1 MQNINI
7 VLINDGMPQGE
18 RFLKLNQIV
27 IHLMQELKEKN
38 RRNLLKLKFMI
49 IENNELRPSQ
59 AVNKVYLKQ
68 SVKENDIVRFKK
80 AMQRMLKNVNV
91 DESEEH
97 NKNLVMEFLSNAF
110 YKNIN
115 AINTKGKTD
124 AAIYA
129 SADSI
134 KSPVLVLIE
143 AKGPRRPDMAK
154 RTELNC
160 KALHELILYYIREE
174 ENNHNTKIKHLII
187 TNCFEWFVFDKTYFY
202 RLFLANKKFTKEVI
216 DADREN
222 TTDYVYEKVI
232 RRKVEEVKHKLKYTY
247 FDLSDF
253 KGKLDDDAILSSRKF
268 ISIYKLLSPTH
279 LLKLPFQNDHNV
291 LNRGF
296 YNELL
301 YIMGVEE
308 VTDDKVKKIKRLKTK
323 RQTYSLVEQVI
334 SHLEGYGLYEEQKL
348 FDTALGLV
356 LIWINRLLFL
366 KLLES
371 QLLAFN
377 KGETS
382 KFLIISRIPDYDVL
396 NDLFMKVL
404 AVPAEKREKELQDTF
419 SDVPY
424 LNSSL
429 FEMSDIER
437 KYFLVSGIR
446 LGKMEVMTQTAIK
459 DGNGKRVKGSLPTLD
474 YLFRFLD
481 AFDFGIEKQDTDGP
495 LRQES
500 KTIINA
506 SVLGKIF
513 EKINGYKDGS
523 FFTPGYIT
531 EYICHKTLRRAIVN
545 RFNEV
550 KGWRC
555 TDFFDLCDQ
564 LGTDRESRIEAN
576 QIINSLKI
584 CDPAVGSGHFLVSAL
599 NEMIAIKREIGVLQ
613 DHREKPKPIG
623 EYITIEN
630 DELIVTNE
638 DGDIFV
644 YDPKDPLSQ
653 RVQETLFEEK
663 RTIIENCLFGVDLN
677 PKSVEICQLRLWIEL
692 LKNAYYYQDKL
703 SGKRVLQTL
712 PNIDINIKCG
722 NSLLNQYSLDTDIR
736 QVLASTNLTITK
748 YKQDVT
754 NYKRTANKET
764 KAQLKNDIEII
775 KSHLKDG
782 LNKNTPTYKNWLSVA
797 KELNDLQQK
806 SSLFGDAKNK
816 RGQYA
821 KKLAKLEKDEAKL
834 RSLVNGMRDNK
845 TFANAFEWRCEIPE
859 VLDDKG
865 TFIGFDVIIGNP
877 PYISL
882 EKLSEDV
889 KTYAKMHRMEE
900 EQKKVPIYSTL
911 ESRGDI
917 YSLFVER
924 GLHLLKKDGQ
934 LSYILPN
941 KWMKVGYGKPL
952 RQLFLEKNL
961 TQVIDFGDN
970 QIFADATT
978 YTCIIRMTKA
988 KSNGQ
993 ILSTYIHKVNPK
1005 TLAEDIEE
1013 RKEVFQTKELTNGI
1027 WIISS
1032 RYDFEESEAF
1042 KENMG
1047 TLEDLVGKE
1056 SYRGLLTGLS
1066 KAFNI
1071 SQEIAQKLI
1080 AEDASASEILRPFMQ
1095 GRGMVPFGKP
1105 DTASY
1110 LLFIP
1115 KGFTMRAFGLNPE
1128 EKEDRKKMPNEQ
1140 EAWEW
1145 FERTYP
1151 SVARWLLQFKN
1162 DASKRTDKGD
1172 YWWELRACAY
1182 YDEFSMPKLFY
1193 QKFQVRP
1200 CFIYSDQSVFCN
1212 DSMWFLSIKD
1222 KALLALLCSNM
1233 GWWLISKYCPRIQ
1246 NGYQLIWDNFKQ
1258 ISIPSKLPPRLGEL
1272 ADLLMQDVELGKKE
1286 DYTIHINE
1294 VNEEV
1299 RKLYYEAIKGMVI
1312 NGVVV

>member
-1 MQNINI
+1 MQ
-7 VLINDGMPQGE
+7 
-18 RFLKLNQIV
+18 K
-27 IHLMQELKEKN
+27 
-38 RRNLLKLKFMI
+38 
-49 IENNELRPSQ
+49 
-59 AVNKVYLKQ
+59 
-68 SVKENDIVRFKK
+68 
-80 AMQRMLKNVNV
+80 MLKNVNAN
-91 DESEEH
+91 ESEEH
-97 NKNLVMEFLSNAF
+97 NKNLVVEFLLNAF
-110 YKNIN
+110 YKNTN

-124 AAIYA
+124 AAIYD
-129 SADSI
+129 SPDSI
-134 KSPVLVLIE
+134 NGDILVLIE
-143 AKGPRRPDMAK
+143 AKGPGRPDMAK
-154 RTELNC
+154 RTDLNC
-160 KALHELILYYIREE
+160 KALHELILYYIRAEE
-174 ENNHNTKIKHLII
+174 YSHNTRIKHLII
-187 TNCFEWFVFDKTYFY
+187 TNCFEWFVFDKTSFY

-216 DADREN
+216 DADHEN
-222 TTDYVYEKVI
+222 TTDYVYEQVI
-232 RRKVEEVKHKLKYTY
+232 RKRVEEVKHRLKYTY
-247 FDLSDF
+247 FNLSAY
-253 KGKLDDDAILSSRKF
+253 KGKLDDDAILTSRKF

-279 LLKLPFQNDHNV
+279 LLKLPFQNDHNA
-291 LNRGF
+291 LHRGF

-308 VTDDKVKKIKRLKTK
+308 ITDDKVKKIKRLKTK
-323 RQTYSLVEQVI
+323 RQTYSLVEQAI
-334 SHLEGYGLYEEQKL
+334 SHLDGYDLYEEQAL
-348 FDTALGLV
+348 FDAALGLV
-356 LIWINRLLFL
+356 LIWVNRLLFL

-371 QLLAFN
+371 QLIAFN
-377 KGETS
+377 KGTASKLLTS
-382 KFLIISRIPDYDVL
+382 SRIPDYDVL

-404 AVPAEKREKELQDTF
+404 AVPADKREKELQEKF
-419 SDVPY
+419 ADVPY

-437 KYFLVSGIR
+437 EYFLVSGIR
-446 LGKMEVMTQTAIK
+446 LGKIEVMAQTAVK
-459 DGNGKRVKGSLPTLD
+459 DGNGKRIKGSLPTLD

-481 AFDFGIEKQDTDGP
+481 AFDFGIEKQDVDGP

-531 EYICHKTLRRAIVN
+531 EYICHKTLRRAVVN

-550 KGWRC
+550 KGWKC
-555 TDFFDLCDQ
+555 DDFLDLCDQ
-564 LGTDRESRIEAN
+564 VGTDRESRIEAN
-576 QIINSLKI
+576 QIVNSLKI

-599 NEMIAIKREIGVLQ
+599 NELIAIKSEMGILQ
-613 DHREKPKPIG
+613 DHREKPKRIT
-623 EYITIEN
+623 EYITVEN
-630 DELIVTNE
+630 DELIITNE
-638 DGDIFV
+638 DGDTFA
-644 YDPKDPLSQ
+644 YDPKDPFCQ

-692 LKNAYYYQDKL
+692 LKNAYYYQNEL

-722 NSLLNQYSLDTDIR
+722 NSILSLNTLDSDIR
-736 QVLASTNLTITK
+736 KVLAPTKLTITK

-754 NYKRTANKET
+754 NYKHTANKEA
-764 KAQLKNDIEII
+764 KAQLKKDIGII
-775 KSHLKDG
+775 KAYLEIGLKKD
-782 LNKNTPTYKNWLSVA
+782 TPIYKNWLSVA
-797 KELNDLQQK
+797 KELSDLRLN
-806 SSLFGDAKNK
+806 SSLFGEAKNK
-816 RGQYA
+816 KGKYA
-821 KKLAKLEKDEAKL
+821 QEIAKLEKTEAKL
-834 RSLVNGMRDNK
+834 KRLVDEIRDNK
-845 TFANAFEWRCEIPE
+845 IYANAFEWRYEIPD

-865 TFIGFDVIIGNP
+865 VFQGFDVIIGNP

-882 EKLSEDV
+882 EKLSQDV
-889 KTYAKMHRMEE
+889 KAYKKMYQTDEE
-900 EQKKVPIYSTL
+900 EHKEVPTYNTL

-924 GLHLLKKDGQ
+924 GLQLLKKNGL

-952 RQLFLEKNL
+952 RKLFLEKNL

-988 KSNGQ
+988 KSNGR
-993 ILSTYIHKVNPK
+993 ILSTSIYKVNPE
-1005 TLAEDIEE
+1005 TLAEDVEE
-1013 RKEVFQTKELTNGI
+1013 KKEVFQTKELTDGI

-1032 RYDFEESEAF
+1032 REDFERSEAY
-1042 KENMG
+1042 KKNMG
-1047 TLEDLVGKE
+1047 TLQDLVGKE
-1056 SYRGLLTGLS
+1056 SFRGLLTGLS
-1066 KAFNI
+1066 KAFNVSI
-1071 SQEIAQKLI
+1071 DTADRLI
-1080 AEDASASEILRPFMQ
+1080 EEHASAVAILRPFMQ

-1115 KGFTMRAFGLNPE
+1115 KGFTMKAFGLNPE
-1128 EKEDRKKMPNEQ
+1128 EKEDRKKMPKEQ

-1145 FERTYP
+1145 FESTYP
-1151 SVARWLLQFKN
+1151 SIARWLLQFK
-1162 DASKRTDKGD
+1162 DEASKRSDKGD
-1172 YWWELRACAY
+1172 YWWELRACTY

-1193 QKFQVRP
+1193 QTFQVRP
-1200 CFIYSDQSVFCN
+1200 CFIYSGQSVFCN
-1212 DSMWFLSIKD
+1212 NSMWFLSIKD

-1272 ADLLMQDVELGKKE
+1272 ADLLMQDVELGKRE
-1286 DYTIHINE
+1286 EYDVHLRE

-1299 RKLYYEAIKGMVI
+1299 DSLYLEVIKGMVI
-1312 NGVVV
+1312 DSHVLV

>member
-1 MQNINI
+1 M
-7 VLINDGMPQGE
+7 M
-18 RFLKLNQIV
+18 
-27 IHLMQELKEKN
+27 
-38 RRNLLKLKFMI
+38 
-49 IENNELRPSQ
+49 ENNELRPSQ
-59 AVNKVYLKQ
+59 AVNKAYLKQ
-68 SVKENDIVRFKK
+68 SIGEAEIKRFKE
-80 AMQRMLKNVNV
+80 AMRKMLKNVNAN
-91 DESEEH
+91 ESEEH
-97 NKNLVMEFLSNAF
+97 NKNLVIEFLSTAF
-110 YKNIN
+110 YKNTN
-115 AINTKGKTD
+115 AINTNGKTD
-124 AAIYA
+124 AAIYE
-129 SADSI
+129 SPDSI
-134 KSPVLVLIE
+134 HSDSLVLIE
-143 AKGPRRPDMAK
+143 AKGPGRPDMAK
-154 RTELNC
+154 RAELNC
-160 KALHELILYYIREE
+160 KALHELILYYIRQE
-174 ENNHNTKIKHLII
+174 ENKNNTKIKHLII
-187 TNCFEWFVFDKTYFY
+187 TNCYEWFVFDKLVFY
-202 RLFLANKKFTKEVI
+202 RLFLANKKFVKEVI

-222 TTDYVYEKVI
+222 TTDYVYGQVI
-232 RRKVEEVKHKLKYTY
+232 RKRVEEVKHKLKYTY
-247 FDLSDF
+247 FDLSEYKD
-253 KGKLDDDAILSSRKF
+253 KLNDDTVITSRKF

-291 LNRGF
+291 LNRAF

-308 VTDDKVKKIKRLKTK
+308 VTDDKVKKIKRLKSK
-323 RQTYSLVEQVI
+323 RQSYSLVEQAI
-334 SHLEGYGLYEEQKL
+334 SHLDGYNFNDEQKL
-348 FDTALGLV
+348 FEVALGLV
-356 LIWINRLLFL
+356 LIWMNRLLFL

-377 KGETS
+377 KGTIS
-382 KFLIISRIPDYDVL
+382 KFLTSALIPDYDVL

-404 AVPAEKREKELQDTF
+404 AVPVERRNEELQDTF
-419 SDVPY
+419 KDVPY

-429 FEMSDIER
+429 FEMSKIER
-437 KYFLVSGIR
+437 DYFAISGIR
-446 LGKMEVMTQTAIK
+446 LGEMEVMTQTAVK
-459 DGNGKRVKGSLPTLD
+459 DGNGKRIKGSLPTLD

-481 AFDFGIEKQDTDGP
+481 AFDFGIEKQSDDGL
-495 LRQES
+495 LRQAS

-531 EYICHKTLRRAIVN
+531 EYICRKTLRRAVVN

-550 KGWRC
+550 KGWGC
-555 TDFFDLCDQ
+555 ADFLDLCDKVE
-564 LGTDRESRIEAN
+564 TDRKSRIEAN
-576 QIINSLKI
+576 QIVNSLKI

-599 NEMIAIKREIGVLQ
+599 NELIVIKREMGILQ
-613 DHREKPKPIG
+613 DHGVNPTRIG
-623 EYITIEN
+623 EYITVEN
-630 DELIVTNE
+630 DELVITNE
-638 DGDIFV
+638 DGDIFT
-644 YDPKDPLSQ
+644 YNPNDPLSQ

-692 LKNAYYYQDKL
+692 LKNAYYMDKQG
-703 SGKRVLQTL
+703 GKRVLQTL

-722 NSLLNQYSLDTDIR
+722 NSLLNQYPFDADIR

-754 NYKRTANKET
+754 NYKRTSNKET
-764 KAQLKNDIEII
+764 KAKLKSDIEII
-775 KSHLKDG
+775 KAHLKDK
-782 LNKNTPTYKNWLSVA
+782 LRENTPTYKNWLSVA
-797 KELNDLQQK
+797 KELNDLRLN

-834 RSLVNGMRDNK
+834 RCRVDDMRDNK

-865 TFIGFDVIIGNP
+865 VFQGFDVIIGNP

-882 EKLSEDV
+882 EKLFEDV
-889 KTYAKMHRMEE
+889 KAYAKMHRMDEE
-900 EQKKVPIYSTL
+900 EQKEIPIYSTL
-911 ESRGDI
+911 EPRGDI

-924 GLHLLKKDGQ
+924 GLQILKDGG
-934 LSYILPN
+934 LLAYILPN

-952 RQLFLEKNL
+952 RKLFLESNL
-961 TQVIDFGDN
+961 TEVIDFGDN

-988 KSNGQ
+988 KSEGQ
-993 ILSTYIHKVNPK
+993 ILSSSFYSVNPK
-1005 TLAEDIEE
+1005 TLAEDVEE
-1013 RKEVFQTKELTNGI
+1013 RKEVFYTYELTDGI

-1032 RYDFEESEAF
+1032 REDFEKAKVFRE
-1042 KENMG
+1042 KMG

-1066 KAFNI
+1066 KAFNV
-1071 SQEIAQKLI
+1071 SVDTADRLI
-1080 AEDASASEILRPFMQ
+1080 EEHVSAARILRPFMQ

-1115 KGFTMRAFGLNPE
+1115 KGFTMKAFGLNPE
-1128 EKEDRKKMPNEQ
+1128 DKEDRKKMPKEQ

-1151 SVARWLLQFKN
+1151 SVARWLLQFK
-1162 DASKRTDKGD
+1162 DEASKRSDKGD

-1182 YDEFSMPKLFY
+1182 YNEFSMPKLFY
-1193 QKFQVRP
+1193 QTFQVRP

-1212 DSMWFLSIKD
+1212 NSMWFLSIKD
-1222 KALLALLCSNM
+1222 KALLSLLCSNM

-1258 ISIPSKLPPRLGEL
+1258 ISIPSELPPRLGEL
-1272 ADLLMQDVELGKKE
+1272 ADLLMQDVELGNDD
-1286 DYTIHINE
+1286 DYKFHLKE
-1294 VNEEV
+1294 VNQEV
-1299 RKLYYEAIKGMVI
+1299 DNLYSEAIKGTVFS
-1312 NGVVV
+1312 NGEVV

>member
-1 MQNINI
+1 M
-7 VLINDGMPQGE
+7 
-18 RFLKLNQIV
+18 
-27 IHLMQELKEKN
+27 
-38 RRNLLKLKFMI
+38 
-49 IENNELRPSQ
+49 ENNELRPSQ
-59 AVNKVYLKQ
+59 AVNKAYLKQ
-68 SVKENDIVRFKK
+68 SIGETEIIRFKE
-80 AMQRMLKNVNV
+80 AMRKMLKNVNAN
-91 DESEEH
+91 ESEEH
-97 NKNLVMEFLSNAF
+97 NKNIVMEFLLDAF
-110 YKNIN
+110 YKNTN

-129 SADSI
+129 SPDSI
-134 KSPVLVLIE
+134 NSNILVLIE
-143 AKGPRRPDMAK
+143 AKGPGRPDMAK

-174 ENNHNTKIKHLII
+174 EYHHNTEIKHLII
-187 TNCFEWFVFDKTYFY
+187 TNCYEWFVFDKTCFY

-216 DADREN
+216 GADREN
-222 TTDYVYEKVI
+222 TTDYVYEQVI
-232 RRKVEEVKHKLKYTY
+232 RKKVEEVKHKLKYTY
-247 FDLSDF
+247 FDLSDY
-253 KGKLDDDAILSSRKF
+253 KDKLNDDTVIISRKF
-268 ISIYKLLSPTH
+268 ASIYKLLSPTH
-279 LLKLPFQNDHNV
+279 LLKLPFQNDHNA
-291 LNRGF
+291 LNRAF

-308 VTDDKVKKIKRLKTK
+308 VTDDKVKKIKRLKYK
-323 RQTYSLVEQVI
+323 RQSYSLVEQAI
-334 SHLEGYGLYEEQKL
+334 SHLDGYDLNDEQKL
-348 FDTALGLV
+348 FEVALGLV
-356 LIWINRLLFL
+356 LIWMNRLLFL

-377 KGETS
+377 KDTMS
-382 KFLIISRIPDYDVL
+382 KFLTSSLIPDYDVL
-396 NDLFMKVL
+396 NDLFLKVL
-404 AVPAEKREKELQDTF
+404 AVPVERRSEELQDTF
-419 SDVPY
+419 KDVPY

-429 FEMSDIER
+429 FEMSKIER
-437 KYFLVSGIR
+437 DYFSISGIR
-446 LGKMEVMTQTAIK
+446 QGEMKVMTQTAIK
-459 DGNGKRVKGSLPTLD
+459 DGNGKRIKGSLPTLD
-474 YLFRFLD
+474 YLFRFLN
-481 AFDFGIEKQDTDGP
+481 AFDFGIEKQGDDSP
-495 LRQES
+495 LRQKS

-531 EYICHKTLRRAIVN
+531 EYICRKTLRRAVVN

-550 KGWRC
+550 KGWAC
-555 TDFFDLCDQ
+555 ADFLDLCDKVEK
-564 LGTDRESRIEAN
+564 DRKSRIEAN

-599 NEMIAIKREIGVLQ
+599 NELIAIKREMGILQ
-613 DHREKPKPIG
+613 DHRENPTQIG
-623 EYITIEN
+623 EYITVEN
-630 DELIVTNE
+630 DELVITNE
-638 DGDIFV
+638 DGDIFT
-644 YDPKDPLSQ
+644 YDPNDPLSQ

-692 LKNAYYYQDKL
+692 LKNAYYYMDKQA
-703 SGKRVLQTL
+703 GKRVLQTL

-722 NSLLNQYSLDTDIR
+722 NSLLNRYPLNTDIR
-736 QVLASTNLTITK
+736 QVLASTKLTITK
-748 YKQDVT
+748 YKQDVI

-764 KAQLKNDIEII
+764 KARLKSDIDII
-775 KSHLKDG
+775 KSHLRSG
-782 LNKNTPTYKNWLSVA
+782 LNENTPTYKNWLTVA
-797 KELNDLQQK
+797 KELNDLRQK

-816 RGQYA
+816 RGKYA
-821 KKLAKLEKDEAKL
+821 QELAKLEKKEAKL
-834 RSLVNGMRDNK
+834 RCLVDGMRDNT
-845 TFANAFEWRCEIPE
+845 TFANAFEWRFEIPE
-859 VLDDKG
+859 VLDEKG
-865 TFIGFDVIIGNP
+865 AFQGFDVLIGNP

-889 KTYAKMHRMEE
+889 KAYAKMHRMDEK
-900 EQKKVPIYSTL
+900 EQKEVPIYSTL

-924 GLHLLKKDGQ
+924 GLHLLKEGGL

-952 RQLFLEKNL
+952 RQLFLESNL
-961 TQVIDFGDN
+961 TEVIDFGDN

-978 YTCIIRMTKA
+978 YTCIIRMTRA
-988 KSNGQ
+988 KSEGK
-993 ILSTYIHKVNPK
+993 ILSSFFQSVNPK
-1005 TLAEDIEE
+1005 TLAEDVEE
-1013 RKEVFQTKELTNGI
+1013 RKEIFQTQELTDGI

-1032 RYDFEESEAF
+1032 REDFEKAKAF
-1042 KENMG
+1042 GEKMG

-1066 KAFNI
+1066 KAFNVSIDTANRLI
-1071 SQEIAQKLI
+1071 S
-1080 AEDASASEILRPFMQ
+1080 EDKSALEILRPFMQ

-1115 KGFTMRAFGLNPE
+1115 KGFTMKAFGLNPE
-1128 EKEDRKKMPNEQ
+1128 DKEDRKKMPKEQ
-1140 EAWEW
+1140 EAWLW
-1145 FERTYP
+1145 FESTYP
-1151 SVARWLLQFKN
+1151 SVARWLLQFK
-1162 DASKRTDKGD
+1162 DEASKRSDKGD

-1193 QKFQVRP
+1193 QTFQVRP
-1200 CFIYSDQSVFCN
+1200 CFIYSDQFVFCN
-1212 DSMWFLSIKD
+1212 NSMWFLSIKD

-1258 ISIPSKLPPRLGEL
+1258 INIPSELPPRLSEL
-1272 ADLLMQDVELGKKE
+1272 ADLLMQDVELGHS
-1286 DYTIHINE
+1286 DNYAVHIQE

-1299 RKLYYEAIKGMVI
+1299 DKLYYEAIKGTI
-1312 NGVVV
+1312 IDQ

>member
-1 MQNINI
+1 M
-7 VLINDGMPQGE
+7 M
-18 RFLKLNQIV
+18 
-27 IHLMQELKEKN
+27 
-38 RRNLLKLKFMI
+38 
-49 IENNELRPSQ
+49 ENNELRPSQ
-59 AVNKVYLKQ
+59 AVNKAYLKQ
-68 SVKENDIVRFKK
+68 SVDEKDVVGFKN
-80 AMQRMLKNVNV
+80 AMQKMLKNVNAN
-91 DESEEH
+91 ESEEH
-97 NKNLVMEFLSNAF
+97 NKNLVIEFLSNAF
-110 YKNIN
+110 YKNTN

-129 SADSI
+129 SPDSI
-134 KSPVLVLIE
+134 TSNILVLIE
-143 AKGPRRPDMAK
+143 AKGPKRPDMAK

-174 ENNHNTKIKHLII
+174 EYHHNTEVKHLII
-187 TNCFEWFVFDKTYFY
+187 TNCYEWFVFDKTCFY

-216 DADREN
+216 DADHEN
-222 TTDYVYEKVI
+222 TTDYVYEQVI
-232 RRKVEEVKHKLKYTY
+232 RKKVEEVKHKLTYTY
-247 FDLSDF
+247 FDLSEYKD
-253 KGKLDDDAILSSRKF
+253 KLNDDTVITSRKF

-279 LLKLPFQNDHNV
+279 LLKLPFQNDHNA
-291 LNRGF
+291 LNRAF

-308 VTDDKVKKIKRLKTK
+308 VTDDKVKKIKRLKSK
-323 RQTYSLVEQVI
+323 RQSYSLVEQAI
-334 SHLEGYGLYEEQKL
+334 SHLDGYDIIEEQKL
-348 FDTALGLV
+348 FETALGLV
-356 LIWINRLLFL
+356 LIWMNRLLFL

-377 KGETS
+377 KGKIS
-382 KFLIISRIPDYDVL
+382 KFLTSSLIPDYDVL

-404 AVPAEKREKELQDTF
+404 AVPVERRSEELQDTF
-419 SDVPY
+419 KDVPY

-429 FEMSDIER
+429 FEMSKIER
-437 KYFLVSGIR
+437 DYFSISGIR
-446 LGKMEVMTQTAIK
+446 LGEMEVMAQTAIK
-459 DGNGKRVKGSLPTLD
+459 DGNGKRIKGSLPTLD

-481 AFDFGIEKQDTDGP
+481 AFDFGIEKQGDDSP
-495 LRQES
+495 LRQKS

-531 EYICHKTLRRAIVN
+531 EYICRKTLRRAVVN

-550 KGWRC
+550 KGWTC
-555 TDFFDLCDQ
+555 ADFLDLCDKVE
-564 LGTDRESRIEAN
+564 TDRKSRFEAN
-576 QIINSLKI
+576 QIVNSLKI

-599 NEMIAIKREIGVLQ
+599 NELIAIKREMGILQ
-613 DHREKPKPIG
+613 DHGENPTRIG
-623 EYITIEN
+623 EYITVEN
-630 DELIVTNE
+630 DELVITNE
-638 DGDIFV
+638 DGDIFT
-644 YDPKDPLSQ
+644 YNPNDPLSQ

-692 LKNAYYYQDKL
+692 LKNAYYTDKQ
-703 SGKRVLQTL
+703 SDKRVLQTL

-722 NSLLNQYSLDTDIR
+722 NSLLNQYPFDADIR

-754 NYKRTANKET
+754 NYKRTSNKET
-764 KAQLKNDIEII
+764 KAKLKSDIEII
-775 KSHLKDG
+775 KAYLREGLK
-782 LNKNTPTYKNWLSVA
+782 KNTPTYKSWLSVA
-797 KELNDLQQK
+797 KELNDLRQK

-816 RGQYA
+816 RGKYA
-821 KKLAKLEKDEAKL
+821 KELAKLEKKEAKL
-834 RSLVNGMRDNK
+834 RCLVDDMRDNK

-865 TFIGFDVIIGNP
+865 AFQGFDVIIGNP

-889 KTYAKMHRMEE
+889 KAYTKMHRMDEE
-900 EQKKVPIYSTL
+900 EQKEFPIYSTL

-924 GLHLLKKDGQ
+924 GLQILKDGG
-934 LSYILPN
+934 LLAYILPN

-952 RQLFLEKNL
+952 RKLFLESNL
-961 TQVIDFGDN
+961 TEVIDFGDN
-970 QIFADATT
+970 QIFTDATT
-978 YTCIIRMTKA
+978 YTCIIRMTKT
-988 KSNGQ
+988 KSKGQ
-993 ILSTYIHKVNPK
+993 ILSSSFYNVNPK
-1005 TLAEDIEE
+1005 TLAEDVEE
-1013 RKEVFQTKELTNGI
+1013 RKEVFYTYELTDSI

-1032 RYDFEESEAF
+1032 REDFEKAKAF
-1042 KENMG
+1042 RENMG
-1047 TLEDLVGKE
+1047 TLKAFIGQD
-1056 SYRGLLTGLS
+1056 SYYGIKVGLS
-1066 KAFNI
+1066 KAFNVSI
-1071 SQEIAQKLI
+1071 DTADRLI
-1080 AEDASASEILRPFMQ
+1080 DEHVSAVEILRPFMQ

-1128 EKEDRKKMPNEQ
+1128 DKEDRKKMPKEQ

-1151 SVARWLLQFKN
+1151 SVAHWLLQFK
-1162 DASKRTDKGD
+1162 DEASKRTDKGD

-1193 QKFQVRP
+1193 QTFQVRP

-1212 DSMWFLSIKD
+1212 NSMWFLSIKD

-1258 ISIPSKLPPRLGEL
+1258 ISIPSELPPRLSEL
-1272 ADLLMQDVELGKKE
+1272 ADLLMQDVESGNND
-1286 DYTIHINE
+1286 DYQLHLQE
-1294 VNEEV
+1294 VNKEV
-1299 RKLYYEAIKGMVI
+1299 DELYNDAIKGIVI
-1312 NGVVV
+1312 DGYAV

>member
-1 MQNINI
+1 M
-7 VLINDGMPQGE
+7 
-18 RFLKLNQIV
+18 
-27 IHLMQELKEKN
+27 
-38 RRNLLKLKFMI
+38 
-49 IENNELRPSQ
+49 ENNESRPIQ
-59 AVNKVYLKQ
+59 VVNKIYLKQ
-68 SVKENDIVRFKK
+68 SVGENDIKCFRN
-80 AMQRMLKNVNV
+80 AMQKMLKNVNAN
-91 DESEEH
+91 ESEEH
-97 NKNLVMEFLSNAF
+97 NKNLVMEFLSDAF
-110 YKNIN
+110 YKNTN

-124 AAIYA
+124 AAIYE
-129 SADSI
+129 SPDSI
-134 KSPVLVLIE
+134 HSPALVLIE
-143 AKGPRRPDMAK
+143 AKGPGRPDMAK

-174 ENNHNTKIKHLII
+174 EINHNTKIKHLII
-187 TNCFEWFVFDKTYFY
+187 TNCLEWFVFDKACFY
-202 RLFLANKKFTKEVI
+202 RLFLANKKFKNEVLE
-216 DADREN
+216 ADREN

-232 RRKVEEVKHKLKYTY
+232 RRKVEEVKHMLKYTY
-247 FDLSDF
+247 FDLLDY
-253 KGKLDDDAILSSRKF
+253 KGKLDDDAILTSRKF

-279 LLKLPFQNDHNV
+279 LLKLPFQNDHNA

-323 RQTYSLVEQVI
+323 RQPYSLVEQAI
-334 SHLEGYGLYEEQKL
+334 SNLDGYDLYEEQKL

-356 LIWINRLLFL
+356 LVWVNRLLFL

-371 QLLAFN
+371 QLLTFN
-377 KGETS
+377 KGATS
-382 KFLIISRIPDYDVL
+382 KLLISSRIPDYDIL

-404 AVPAEKREKELQDTF
+404 AVPTEQRNGEFREVFK
-419 SDVPY
+419 DVPY

-429 FEMSDIER
+429 FEKSELEI
-437 KYFLVSGIR
+437 KYFPVSGIR
-446 LGKMEVMTQTAIK
+446 LGEMEVMAQTAVK
-459 DGNGKRVKGSLPTLD
+459 DGNGKRMKGSLPTLD

-481 AFDFGIEKQDTDGP
+481 AFDFGVEKQSDDSP
-495 LRQES
+495 LRQDS

-531 EYICHKTLRRAIVN
+531 QYICRKTLRRAVVN

-550 KGWRC
+550 KSWKC
-555 TDFFDLCDQ
+555 NDFFELCDQ
-564 LGTDRESRIEAN
+564 VGTDRDSRTEAN

-599 NEMIAIKREIGVLQ
+599 NELIAMKREMGVLQ

-623 EYITIEN
+623 EYITVEN
-630 DELIVTNE
+630 DELIVTDE
-638 DGDIFV
+638 DGDTFV
-644 YDPKDPLSQ
+644 YDPKDPPSQ

-692 LKNAYYYQDKL
+692 LKNAYYYKNEQTGEK
-703 SGKRVLQTL
+703 VLQTL

-722 NSLLNQYSLDTDIR
+722 NSLLNRTSFNVDIR

-748 YKQDVT
+748 YKQDVN
-754 NYKRTANKET
+754 NYKHTANKET
-764 KAQLKNDIEII
+764 KARLKHDINII
-775 KSHLKDG
+775 KSFLADG
-782 LNKNTPTYKNWLSVA
+782 ISKNTPVYKKWVSVA
-797 KELNDLQQK
+797 KELNELRYN
-806 SSLFGDAKNK
+806 SSLFGEAKNK
-816 RGQYA
+816 KGKYA
-821 KKLAKLEKDEAKL
+821 KEIAKLEKTEAKL
-834 RSLVNGMRDNK
+834 KRLVDEIRDNK
-845 TFANAFEWRCEIPE
+845 VYTNAFEWRYEIPE

-865 TFIGFDVIIGNP
+865 VFQGFDAIIGNP

-889 KTYAKMHRMEE
+889 KAYSKMHEVDEE
-900 EQKKVPIYSTL
+900 EEKDITTYNTL

-924 GLHLLKKDGQ
+924 GLQLLKKDG
-934 LSYILPN
+934 LLAYILPN

-952 RQLFLEKNL
+952 RQLFLKQNL
-961 TQVIDFGDN
+961 TQVIDFDDN
-970 QIFADATT
+970 QIFTDATT

-988 KSNGQ
+988 ESAGE
-993 ILSTYIHKVNPK
+993 ILSSTIRKVNSE
-1005 TLAEDIEE
+1005 TLAEDVEE
-1013 RKEVFQTKELTNGI
+1013 RKKAFQTSELNDGI

-1032 RYDFEESEAF
+1032 REDFEKAEAY
-1042 KENMG
+1042 KKIMG
-1047 TLEDLVGKE
+1047 TLEDTVGKE

-1066 KAFNI
+1066 KAFNVSI
-1071 SQEIAQKLI
+1071 DTANRLI
-1080 AEDASASEILRPFMQ
+1080 AENASASEILRPFMQ
-1095 GRGMVPFGKP
+1095 GRGLIPFGKP
-1105 DTASY
+1105 ETASY

-1115 KGFTMRAFGLNPE
+1115 KGFTAKAFGLNPE
-1128 EKEDRKKMPNEQ
+1128 DKEDREKMPDEQ
-1140 EAWEW
+1140 EAWSW
-1145 FERTYP
+1145 FERRYS
-1151 SVARWLLQFKN
+1151 SVAHWLLQFK
-1162 DASKRTDKGD
+1162 DEASRRTDKGD

-1182 YDEFSMPKLFY
+1182 YSEFSQPKLFY
-1193 QKFQVRP
+1193 QTFQVRP

-1212 DSMWFLSIKD
+1212 NSMWFITIQN

-1258 ISIPSKLPPRLGEL
+1258 ISIPSELPPRLGEL
-1272 ADLLMQDVELGKKE
+1272 ADLLMLDVEQNNKE
-1286 DYTIHINE
+1286 DYATHLQE
-1294 VNEEV
+1294 VNEIV
-1299 RKLYYEAIKGMVI
+1299 DGLYDDALKDTVI
-1312 NGVVV
+1312 DGVAL

>member
-1 MQNINI
+1 M
-7 VLINDGMPQGE
+7 DS
-18 RFLKLNQIV
+18 
-27 IHLMQELKEKN
+27 
-38 RRNLLKLKFMI
+38 
-49 IENNELRPSQ
+49 NEIRPSQ
-59 AVNKVYLKQ
+59 AVNKEYLKQ
-68 SVKENDIVRFKK
+68 PVEANNIVRFRD
-80 AMQRMLKNVNV
+80 AMLKMLKNVNQN
-91 DESEEH
+91 ESEEH
-97 NKNLVMEFLSNAF
+97 NKNLVMEFLSTAF
-110 YKNIN
+110 YKDTN

-129 SADSI
+129 SPDSI
-134 KSPVLVLIE
+134 NSKCLVLIE
-143 AKGPRRPDMAK
+143 AKGPGRPDMAT

-160 KALHELILYYIREE
+160 KALHELILYYIRSEE
-174 ENNHNTKIKHLII
+174 QDHNTEIKHLII
-187 TNCFEWFVFDKTYFY
+187 TNCYEWFVFDKTCFY
-202 RLFLANKKFTKEVI
+202 RLFLANKTFAKQVI

-222 TTDYVYEKVI
+222 NTDYVYEQVI
-232 RRKVEEVKHKLKYTY
+232 RKKVEEIKHRLKYTY
-247 FDLSDF
+247 FNLTEF
-253 KGKLDDDAILSSRKF
+253 NNKLDDDSIVTSRKF

-279 LLKLPFQNDHNV
+279 LLKLPFQNDHNA

-308 VTDDKVKKIKRLKTK
+308 VAVDKVKKIKRLKSK
-323 RQTYSLVEQVI
+323 RQSFSLVEQTI
-334 SHLEGYGLYEEQKL
+334 SHLDGYDLNDNDKL
-348 FDTALGLV
+348 FEVALGLV

-371 QLLAFN
+371 QLIAFN
-377 KGETS
+377 KETIS
-382 KFLIISRIPDYDVL
+382 KFLTTNLIPDYDVL

-404 AVPAEKREKELQDTF
+404 AVPTDCRDDELKGTF
-419 SDVPY
+419 KDIPY

-429 FEMSDIER
+429 FEMSDLER
-437 KYFLVSGIR
+437 KYFPISGIR
-446 LGKMEVMTQTAIK
+446 LGTMEVMSQTAVK
-459 DGNGKRVKGSLPTLD
+459 DGKGKRIIGSLPTLE
-474 YLFRFLD
+474 YLFLFLD
-481 AFDFGIEKQDTDGP
+481 AFDFGIEKQDDTNP
-495 LRQES
+495 LRKES
-500 KTIINA
+500 KSIINT

-531 EYICHKTLRRAIVN
+531 QYICRKTLRRAVVN

-555 TDFFDLCDQ
+555 EDFLDLCDHI
-564 LGTDRESRIEAN
+564 TANRESRTEAN

-599 NEMIAIKREIGVLQ
+599 NEIIAIKREMGILQ
-613 DHREKPKPIG
+613 DHREKPKPIT

-630 DELIVTNE
+630 DELVVTDE

-644 YDPKDPLSQ
+644 YNQKDPFSQ

-692 LKNAYYYQDKL
+692 LKNAYYKKDEHTDN
-703 SGKRVLQTL
+703 RVLQTL

-722 NSLLNQYSLDTDIR
+722 NSILSQYPLNTDIR

-764 KAQLKNDIEII
+764 KAKLKRDIEII
-775 KSHLKDG
+775 KSYLRNG
-782 LNKNTPTYKNWLSVA
+782 LTKKTPTYKNWLSVA
-797 KELNDLQQK
+797 RELNDLRQK

-816 RGQYA
+816 RGKYA
-821 KKLAKLEKDEAKL
+821 QELAKLERKEAKL
-834 RSLVNGMRDNK
+834 RRFVDDMRGNE

-859 VLDDKG
+859 ILDDKG
-865 TFIGFDVIIGNP
+865 TFQGFDVIIGNP

-882 EKLSEDV
+882 EKLTKDV
-889 KTYAKMHRMEE
+889 KAYSKMHRMDEK
-900 EQKKVPIYSTL
+900 EQKEVPIYSTL

-924 GLHLLKKDGQ
+924 GLHLLKDGGL

-952 RQLFLEKNL
+952 RQLFLESNL
-961 TQVIDFGDN
+961 TEVIDFGDN

-988 KSNGQ
+988 KSAGR
-993 ILSTYIHKVNPK
+993 ILSSSIRNVNPE

-1013 RKEVFQTKELTNGI
+1013 RKETFKTKELTNGI

-1032 RYDFEESEAF
+1032 REDYEKAEAYN
-1042 KENMG
+1042 KSMG
-1047 TLEDLVGKE
+1047 TLEGLVGKE
-1056 SYRGLLTGLS
+1056 SFRGLLTGLS
-1066 KAFNI
+1066 KAFNVSI
-1071 SQEIAQKLI
+1071 DIANKLI
-1080 AEDASASEILRPFMQ
+1080 REDASASEILRPFIQ
-1095 GRGMVPFGKP
+1095 GKGMIPFGKP
-1105 DTASY
+1105 QPESH

-1128 EKEDRKKMPNEQ
+1128 DKEDRKKMPNEQ

-1145 FERTYP
+1145 FEREYP
-1151 SVARWLLQFKN
+1151 SIAHWLIQFK
-1162 DASKRTDKGD
+1162 DEASKRTDKGD
-1172 YWWELRACAY
+1172 YWWELRACSY
-1182 YDEFSMPKLFY
+1182 YDKFSMPKLFY
-1193 QKFQVRP
+1193 QTFQVRP

-1212 DSMWFLSIKD
+1212 NSMWFLSVRD

-1258 ISIPSKLPPRLGEL
+1258 ISVPSELPPRLGEL
-1272 ADLLMQDVELGKKE
+1272 ADLLMLDVESGKRE
-1286 DYTIHINE
+1286 DYVAHIQE
-1294 VNEEV
+1294 VNKEV
-1299 RKLYYEAIKGMVI
+1299 DNLYLLSTSA
-1312 NGVVV
+1312 

>member
-1 MQNINI
+1 M
-7 VLINDGMPQGE
+7 
-18 RFLKLNQIV
+18 
-27 IHLMQELKEKN
+27 
-38 RRNLLKLKFMI
+38 
-49 IENNELRPSQ
+49 ENNEFRPSQ
-59 AVNKVYLKQ
+59 AVNKAYLKQ
-68 SVKENDIVRFKK
+68 SVGETEIIGFKEALRK
-80 AMQRMLKNVNV
+80 MLNNINAN
-91 DESEEH
+91 ESEEH
-97 NKNLVMEFLSNAF
+97 NKNLVIAFLSNAF
-110 YKNIN
+110 YKNTN

-124 AAIYA
+124 AAIYE
-129 SADSI
+129 SPDSLNSNI
-134 KSPVLVLIE
+134 LVLIE
-143 AKGPRRPDMAK
+143 AKGPGRPDMAK

-174 ENNHNTKIKHLII
+174 EYQHNTKIKHLII
-187 TNCFEWFVFDKTYFY
+187 TNCYEWFVFDKLVFY
-202 RLFLANKKFTKEVI
+202 RLFLANKKFVKEVI
-216 DADREN
+216 DADRDN
-222 TTDYVYEKVI
+222 TTDYVYEQVI
-232 RRKVEEVKHKLKYTY
+232 RKKVEEVKHKLKYTY
-247 FDLSDF
+247 FNLADF
-253 KGKLDDDAILSSRKF
+253 KGKLDDDAILTSRKF

-279 LLKLPFQNDHNV
+279 LLKLPFQNDHNA

-308 VTDDKVKKIKRLKTK
+308 VTDDKVKKIKRLKSK
-323 RQTYSLVEQVI
+323 RQSYSLVEQAI
-334 SHLEGYGLYEEQKL
+334 SHLDEYNINEEQKL
-348 FDTALGLV
+348 FETALGLV
-356 LIWINRLLFL
+356 LIWMNRLLFL

-377 KGETS
+377 KGTIS
-382 KFLIISRIPDYDVL
+382 KFLTSALIPDYDVL

-404 AVPAEKREKELQDTF
+404 AVPVERRSEELQDTF
-419 SDVPY
+419 KDVPY

-429 FEMSDIER
+429 FEMSKIER
-437 KYFLVSGIR
+437 DYFSISGIR
-446 LGKMEVMTQTAIK
+446 LGKMEVMTQTAVK
-459 DGNGKRVKGSLPTLD
+459 DGNGKRIKGSLPTLD

-481 AFDFGIEKQDTDGP
+481 AFDFGIEKQNDDGL
-495 LRQES
+495 LRQAS

-531 EYICHKTLRRAIVN
+531 EYICRKTLRRAVVN

-550 KGWRC
+550 KGWGC
-555 TDFFDLCDQ
+555 ADFLDLCDKVE
-564 LGTDRESRIEAN
+564 TDRKSRLEAN
-576 QIINSLKI
+576 QIVNSLKI

-599 NEMIAIKREIGVLQ
+599 NELIVIKREMGILQ
-613 DHREKPKPIG
+613 DHGENPTRIG
-623 EYITIEN
+623 EYITVEN
-630 DELIVTNE
+630 DELVITDE
-638 DGDIFV
+638 DGDIFT
-644 YDPKDPLSQ
+644 YNSNDPLSQ

-692 LKNAYYYQDKL
+692 LKNAYYMDKQ
-703 SGKRVLQTL
+703 GDKRVLQTL

-722 NSLLNQYSLDTDIR
+722 NSLLNQYPFNADIR

-764 KAQLKNDIEII
+764 KAKLKSDIEII
-775 KSHLKDG
+775 KAHLKDK
-782 LNKNTPTYKNWLSVA
+782 LRENTPTYKNWLSVA
-797 KELNDLQQK
+797 KELNDLRLN

-821 KKLAKLEKDEAKL
+821 KKLAKLEKDEAKF
-834 RSLVNGMRDNK
+834 RCLVDDMRDSK

-865 TFIGFDVIIGNP
+865 VFQGFDVIIGNP

-889 KTYAKMHRMEE
+889 KAYAKMHRMDEE
-900 EQKKVPIYSTL
+900 EQKEIPIYSTL
-911 ESRGDI
+911 EPRGDI

-924 GLHLLKKDGQ
+924 GLQILKDGG
-934 LSYILPN
+934 LLAYILPN

-952 RQLFLEKNL
+952 RKLFLESNL
-961 TQVIDFGDN
+961 TEVIDFGDN

-988 KSNGQ
+988 KSEGQ
-993 ILSTYIHKVNPK
+993 FLSSSFYSVNPK
-1005 TLAEDIEE
+1005 TLAEDVEE
-1013 RKEVFQTKELTNGI
+1013 RKEVFYTYELTDGI

-1032 RYDFEESEAF
+1032 RYDFEKAKAFREKMGTLKDYIGKDSNYGIKVGLSEAF
-1042 KENMG
+1042 NVSVD
-1047 TLEDLVGKE
+1047 TANRLISEDK
-1056 SYRGLLTGLS
+1056 
-1066 KAFNI
+1066 
-1071 SQEIAQKLI
+1071 
-1080 AEDASASEILRPFMQ
+1080 SALEILRPFMQ

-1105 DTASY
+1105 DTDSY

-1115 KGFTMRAFGLNPE
+1115 KGFMMRAFGLNPE
-1128 EKEDRKKMPNEQ
+1128 DKEDRKKMPNEQ

-1193 QKFQVRP
+1193 QTFQVRP

-1212 DSMWFLSIKD
+1212 NSMWFLSIKD
-1222 KALLALLCSNM
+1222 KALLSLLCSNM

-1258 ISIPSKLPPRLGEL
+1258 ISIPFELPPRLGVL
-1272 ADLLMQDVELGKKE
+1272 ADLLMQDVELGHND
-1286 DYTIHINE
+1286 DYKLHLQE

-1299 RKLYYEAIKGMVI
+1299 DKLYYEAIKGTVFS
-1312 NGVVV
+1312 NGEVV

>member
-1 MQNINI
+1 M
-7 VLINDGMPQGE
+7 
-18 RFLKLNQIV
+18 
-27 IHLMQELKEKN
+27 
-38 RRNLLKLKFMI
+38 
-49 IENNELRPSQ
+49 ENNEFRPSQ
-59 AVNKVYLKQ
+59 AVNKAYLKQ
-68 SVKENDIVRFKK
+68 SVGETEIIGFKE
-80 AMQRMLKNVNV
+80 AMRKMLKNVNAN
-91 DESEEH
+91 ESEEH
-97 NKNLVMEFLSNAF
+97 NKNLVIEFLSTAF
-110 YKNIN
+110 YKNTN
-115 AINTKGKTD
+115 AINTNGKTD
-124 AAIYA
+124 AAIYE
-129 SADSI
+129 SPDSI
-134 KSPVLVLIE
+134 HSDSLVLIE
-143 AKGPRRPDMAK
+143 AKGPGRPDMAK
-154 RTELNC
+154 RAELNC
-160 KALHELILYYIREE
+160 KALHELILYYIRQE
-174 ENNHNTKIKHLII
+174 ENKNNTKIKHLII
-187 TNCFEWFVFDKTYFY
+187 TNCYEWFVFDKLVFY
-202 RLFLANKKFTKEVI
+202 RLFLANKKFVKEVI

-222 TTDYVYEKVI
+222 TTDYVYGQVI
-232 RRKVEEVKHKLKYTY
+232 RKRVEEVKHKLKYTY
-247 FDLSDF
+247 FDLSEYKD
-253 KGKLDDDAILSSRKF
+253 KLNDDTVITSRKF

-291 LNRGF
+291 LNRAF

-308 VTDDKVKKIKRLKTK
+308 VTDDKVKKIKRLKSK
-323 RQTYSLVEQVI
+323 RQSYSLVEQAI
-334 SHLEGYGLYEEQKL
+334 SHLDGYNFNDEQKL
-348 FDTALGLV
+348 FEVALGLV
-356 LIWINRLLFL
+356 LIWMNRLLFL

-377 KGETS
+377 KGTIS
-382 KFLIISRIPDYDVL
+382 KFLTSALIPDYDVL

-404 AVPAEKREKELQDTF
+404 AVPVERRNEELQDTF
-419 SDVPY
+419 KDVPY

-429 FEMSDIER
+429 FEMSKTER
-437 KYFLVSGIR
+437 DYFAISGIR
-446 LGKMEVMTQTAIK
+446 LGEMEVMTQTAVK
-459 DGNGKRVKGSLPTLD
+459 DGNGKRIKGSLPTLD

-481 AFDFGIEKQDTDGP
+481 AFDFGIEKQSDDGL
-495 LRQES
+495 LRQTS

-531 EYICHKTLRRAIVN
+531 EYICRKTLRRAVVN

-550 KGWRC
+550 KGWGC
-555 TDFFDLCDQ
+555 ADFLDLCDKVE
-564 LGTDRESRIEAN
+564 TDRKSRIEAN
-576 QIINSLKI
+576 QIVNSLKI

-599 NEMIAIKREIGVLQ
+599 NELIAIKREMGILQ
-613 DHREKPKPIG
+613 DHRETPKQIG
-623 EYITIEN
+623 EYITVEN
-630 DELIVTNE
+630 DELVITNE
-638 DGDIFV
+638 DGDIFT
-644 YDPKDPLSQ
+644 YNPNDPLSQ

-692 LKNAYYYQDKL
+692 LKNAYYMDKQ
-703 SGKRVLQTL
+703 GDKRMLQTL

-722 NSLLNQYSLDTDIR
+722 NSLLNQYSLDADIR

-764 KAQLKNDIEII
+764 KAQLKKDIEII
-775 KSHLKDG
+775 KAHLREG
-782 LNKNTPTYKNWLSVA
+782 LKKNTPNYKNWLSVA
-797 KELNDLQQK
+797 KELNDLRQK

-834 RSLVNGMRDNK
+834 RCLVDDMRDSK
-845 TFANAFEWRCEIPE
+845 TFAKAFEWRCEIPE

-865 TFIGFDVIIGNP
+865 AFQGFDVIIGNP

-889 KTYAKMHRMEE
+889 KAYAKMHRMDEE
-900 EQKKVPIYSTL
+900 EQKEFPVYSTL
-911 ESRGDI
+911 EPRGDI

-924 GLHLLKKDGQ
+924 GLHILKNGGLLA
-934 LSYILPN
+934 YILPN

-952 RQLFLEKNL
+952 RKLFLESNL
-961 TQVIDFGDN
+961 TEVIDFGDN

-988 KSNGQ
+988 KSEGQ
-993 ILSTYIHKVNPK
+993 ILSSSFYSVNPK
-1005 TLAEDIEE
+1005 TLAEDVEE
-1013 RKEVFQTKELTNGI
+1013 RKEVFYTYELTDGI

-1032 RYDFEESEAF
+1032 REDFEKAKVFRE
-1042 KENMG
+1042 KMG

-1066 KAFNI
+1066 KAFNV
-1071 SQEIAQKLI
+1071 SVDTADRLI
-1080 AEDASASEILRPFMQ
+1080 EEHVSAARILRPFMQ

-1115 KGFTMRAFGLNPE
+1115 KGFTMKAFGLNPE
-1128 EKEDRKKMPNEQ
+1128 DKEDRKKMPKEQ

-1151 SVARWLLQFKN
+1151 SVAHWLLQFK
-1162 DASKRTDKGD
+1162 DEASKRSDKGD

-1182 YDEFSMPKLFY
+1182 YNEFSMPKLFY
-1193 QKFQVRP
+1193 QTFQVRP

-1212 DSMWFLSIKD
+1212 NSMWFLSIKD

-1258 ISIPSKLPPRLGEL
+1258 ISIPSELPPRLGEL
-1272 ADLLMQDVELGKKE
+1272 ADLLMQDVELGDRE
-1286 DYTIHINE
+1286 DYATHLQE
-1294 VNEEV
+1294 VNEIV
-1299 RKLYYEAIKGMVI
+1299 DKLYYETITGTVI
-1312 NGVVV
+1312 DGIAY

>member
-1 MQNINI
+1 M
-7 VLINDGMPQGE
+7 
-18 RFLKLNQIV
+18 
-27 IHLMQELKEKN
+27 
-38 RRNLLKLKFMI
+38 
-49 IENNELRPSQ
+49 ENNEFRPSQ
-59 AVNKVYLKQ
+59 AVNKAYLKQ
-68 SVKENDIVRFKK
+68 SVGETEIIGFKE
-80 AMQRMLKNVNV
+80 AMRKMLKNVNAN
-91 DESEEH
+91 ESEEH
-97 NKNLVMEFLSNAF
+97 NKNLVIEFLSTAF
-110 YKNIN
+110 YKNTN
-115 AINTKGKTD
+115 AINTNGKTD
-124 AAIYA
+124 AAIYE
-129 SADSI
+129 SPDSI
-134 KSPVLVLIE
+134 HSDSLVLIE
-143 AKGPRRPDMAK
+143 AKGPGRPDMAK
-154 RTELNC
+154 RAELNC
-160 KALHELILYYIREE
+160 KALHELILYYIRQE
-174 ENNHNTKIKHLII
+174 ENKNNTKIKHLII
-187 TNCFEWFVFDKTYFY
+187 TNCYEWFVFDKLVFY
-202 RLFLANKKFTKEVI
+202 RLFLANKKFVKEVI

-222 TTDYVYEKVI
+222 TTDYVYGQVI
-232 RRKVEEVKHKLKYTY
+232 RKRVEEVKHKLKYTY
-247 FDLSDF
+247 FDLSEYKD
-253 KGKLDDDAILSSRKF
+253 KLNDDTVITSRKF

-279 LLKLPFQNDHNV
+279 LLKLPFQNDHNA
-291 LNRGF
+291 LNRAF

-308 VTDDKVKKIKRLKTK
+308 VTDDKVKKIKRLKSK
-323 RQTYSLVEQVI
+323 RQSYSLVEQAI
-334 SHLEGYGLYEEQKL
+334 SHLDGYDFNDEQKL
-348 FDTALGLV
+348 FEVALGLV

-377 KGETS
+377 KGTIS
-382 KFLIISRIPDYDVL
+382 KFLTSALIPDYDVL

-404 AVPAEKREKELQDTF
+404 AVPVERRNEELQDTF
-419 SDVPY
+419 KDVPY

-429 FEMSDIER
+429 FEMSKIER
-437 KYFLVSGIR
+437 DYFAISGIR
-446 LGKMEVMTQTAIK
+446 LGEMEVMTQTAVK
-459 DGNGKRVKGSLPTLD
+459 DGNGKRIKGSLPTLD

-481 AFDFGIEKQDTDGP
+481 AFDFGIEKQSDDGL
-495 LRQES
+495 LRQAS

-531 EYICHKTLRRAIVN
+531 EYICRKTLRRAVVN

-550 KGWRC
+550 KGWGC
-555 TDFFDLCDQ
+555 ADFLDLCDKVE
-564 LGTDRESRIEAN
+564 TDRKSRLEAN
-576 QIINSLKI
+576 QIVNSLKI

-599 NEMIAIKREIGVLQ
+599 NELIVIKREMGILQ
-613 DHREKPKPIG
+613 DHGENPIRIG
-623 EYITIEN
+623 EYITVEN
-630 DELIVTNE
+630 DELVITNE
-638 DGDIFV
+638 DGDIFT
-644 YDPKDPLSQ
+644 YDPNDPLSQ
-653 RVQETLFEEK
+653 RVQVTLFEEK

-692 LKNAYYYQDKL
+692 LKNAYYTDKQ
-703 SGKRVLQTL
+703 SDKRVLQTL

-722 NSLLNQYSLDTDIR
+722 NSLLNQYPFDADIR

-754 NYKRTANKET
+754 NYKRTSNKET
-764 KAQLKNDIEII
+764 KAKLKSDIEII
-775 KSHLKDG
+775 KAHLKDK
-782 LNKNTPTYKNWLSVA
+782 LRENTPTYKNWLSVA
-797 KELNDLQQK
+797 KELNDLRLN

-821 KKLAKLEKDEAKL
+821 KKLAKLEKDETKL
-834 RSLVNGMRDNK
+834 RCLVDEMRDSK

-865 TFIGFDVIIGNP
+865 AFQGFDVIIGNP

-889 KTYAKMHRMEE
+889 KAYAKMHRIDEE
-900 EQKKVPIYSTL
+900 EQKEIPVYSTL
-911 ESRGDI
+911 EPRGDI

-924 GLHLLKKDGQ
+924 GLQILKDGG
-934 LSYILPN
+934 LLAYILPN

-952 RQLFLEKNL
+952 RKLFLESNL
-961 TQVIDFGDN
+961 TEVIDFGDN

-988 KSNGQ
+988 KSEGQ
-993 ILSTYIHKVNPK
+993 ILSSSFYSVNPK
-1005 TLAEDIEE
+1005 TLAEDVEE
-1013 RKEVFQTKELTNGI
+1013 RKEVFYTYELTDGI

-1032 RYDFEESEAF
+1032 REDFEKAKVFRE
-1042 KENMG
+1042 KMG

-1066 KAFNI
+1066 KAFNV
-1071 SQEIAQKLI
+1071 SVDTADRLI
-1080 AEDASASEILRPFMQ
+1080 EEHVSAARILRPFMQ

-1115 KGFTMRAFGLNPE
+1115 KGFTMKAFGLNPE
-1128 EKEDRKKMPNEQ
+1128 DKEDRKKMPKEQ

-1151 SVARWLLQFKN
+1151 SVARWLLQFK
-1162 DASKRTDKGD
+1162 DEASKRSDKGD

-1182 YDEFSMPKLFY
+1182 YNEFSMPKLFY
-1193 QKFQVRP
+1193 QTFQVRP

-1212 DSMWFLSIKD
+1212 NSMWFLSIKD
-1222 KALLALLCSNM
+1222 KALLSLLCSNM

-1258 ISIPSKLPPRLGEL
+1258 ISIPSELPPRLGEL
-1272 ADLLMQDVELGKKE
+1272 ADLLMQDVELGNRE
-1286 DYTIHINE
+1286 DYATHLQE
-1294 VNEEV
+1294 VNEIV
-1299 RKLYYEAIKGMVI
+1299 DKLYYETITGTVI
-1312 NGVVV
+1312 DGIAY

>member
-1 MQNINI
+1 MT
-7 VLINDGMPQGE
+7 E
-18 RFLKLNQIV
+18 S
-27 IHLMQELKEKN
+27 
-38 RRNLLKLKFMI
+38 
-49 IENNELRPSQ
+49 NELRPNQ
-59 AVNKVYLKQ
+59 TVNKAYLKQ
-68 SVKENDIVRFKK
+68 SVGETEIIGFKEALRK
-80 AMQRMLKNVNV
+80 MLNNINAN
-91 DESEEH
+91 ESEEH
-97 NKNLVMEFLSNAF
+97 NKNLVIAFLSNAF
-110 YKNIN
+110 YKNTN

-124 AAIYA
+124 AAIYE
-129 SADSI
+129 SPDSLNSNI
-134 KSPVLVLIE
+134 LVLIE
-143 AKGPRRPDMAK
+143 AKGPGRPDMAK

-174 ENNHNTKIKHLII
+174 EYQHNTKIKHLII
-187 TNCFEWFVFDKTYFY
+187 TNCYEWFVFDKLVFY
-202 RLFLANKKFTKEVI
+202 RLFLANKKFVKEVI

-222 TTDYVYEKVI
+222 TTDYVYGQVI
-232 RRKVEEVKHKLKYTY
+232 RKRVEEVKHKLKYTY
-247 FDLSDF
+247 FDLSEYKD
-253 KGKLDDDAILSSRKF
+253 KLNDDTVITSRKF

-279 LLKLPFQNDHNV
+279 LLKLPFQNDHNA
-291 LNRGF
+291 LNRAF

-308 VTDDKVKKIKRLKTK
+308 VTDDKVKKIKRLKSK
-323 RQTYSLVEQVI
+323 RQSYSLVEQAI
-334 SHLEGYGLYEEQKL
+334 SHLDGYNFNDEQKL
-348 FDTALGLV
+348 FEVALGLV
-356 LIWINRLLFL
+356 LIWMNRLLFL

-377 KGETS
+377 KGTIS
-382 KFLIISRIPDYDVL
+382 KFLTSALIPDYDVL

-404 AVPAEKREKELQDTF
+404 AVPVERRSEELQDTF
-419 SDVPY
+419 KDVPY

-429 FEMSDIER
+429 FEMSKIER
-437 KYFLVSGIR
+437 DYFSISGIR
-446 LGKMEVMTQTAIK
+446 LGKMEVMAQTAVK
-459 DGNGKRVKGSLPTLD
+459 DGNGKRIKGSLSTLD

-481 AFDFGIEKQDTDGP
+481 AFDFGIEKQSDDIP
-495 LRQES
+495 LRQAS

-531 EYICHKTLRRAIVN
+531 EYICRKTLRRAVVN

-550 KGWRC
+550 KGWGC
-555 TDFFDLCDQ
+555 ADFLDLCDKVE
-564 LGTDRESRIEAN
+564 TDRKSRLEAN
-576 QIINSLKI
+576 QIVNSLKI

-599 NEMIAIKREIGVLQ
+599 NELIVIKREMGILQ
-613 DHREKPKPIG
+613 DHGENPTRIG
-623 EYITIEN
+623 EYITVEN
-630 DELIVTNE
+630 DELVITNE
-638 DGDIFV
+638 DGDIFT
-644 YDPKDPLSQ
+644 YNSNDPLSQ
-653 RVQETLFEEK
+653 RVQVTLFEEK

-692 LKNAYYYQDKL
+692 LKNAYYMDKQ
-703 SGKRVLQTL
+703 GDKRVLQTL

-722 NSLLNQYSLDTDIR
+722 NIR

-764 KAQLKNDIEII
+764 KAKLKSDIEII
-775 KSHLKDG
+775 KAHLKDK
-782 LNKNTPTYKNWLSVA
+782 LRENTPTYKNWLSVA
-797 KELNDLQQK
+797 KELNDLRLN

-821 KKLAKLEKDEAKL
+821 KKLAKLEKDEAKF
-834 RSLVNGMRDNK
+834 RCLVDDMRDSK

-865 TFIGFDVIIGNP
+865 VFQGFDVIIGNP

-889 KTYAKMHRMEE
+889 KAYAKMHRMDEE
-900 EQKKVPIYSTL
+900 EQKEIPIYSTL
-911 ESRGDI
+911 EPRGDI

-924 GLHLLKKDGQ
+924 GLQILKDGG
-934 LSYILPN
+934 LLAYILPN

-952 RQLFLEKNL
+952 RKLFLESNP
-961 TQVIDFGDN
+961 TEVIDFGDN

-988 KSNGQ
+988 KSEGQ
-993 ILSTYIHKVNPK
+993 FLSSSFYSVNPK
-1005 TLAEDIEE
+1005 TLAEDVEE
-1013 RKEVFQTKELTNGI
+1013 RKEVFYTYELTDGI

-1032 RYDFEESEAF
+1032 RYDFEKAKAF
-1042 KENMG
+1042 REKMG
-1047 TLEDLVGKE
+1047 TLKDYIGKD
-1056 SYRGLLTGLS
+1056 SNYGIKVGLS
-1066 KAFNI
+1066 KAFNVSVDTANRLI
-1071 SQEIAQKLI
+1071 S
-1080 AEDASASEILRPFMQ
+1080 EDKSALEILRPFMQ

-1105 DTASY
+1105 DTDSY

-1115 KGFTMRAFGLNPE
+1115 KGFMMRAFGLNPE
-1128 EKEDRKKMPNEQ
+1128 DKEDRKKMPNEQ

-1193 QKFQVRP
+1193 QTFQVRP
-1200 CFIYSDQSVFCN
+1200 CFIYSDKSVFCN
-1212 DSMWFLSIKD
+1212 NSMWFLSIKD

-1258 ISIPSKLPPRLGEL
+1258 ISIPFELPPRLGVL
-1272 ADLLMQDVELGKKE
+1272 ADLLMQDVELGHND
-1286 DYTIHINE
+1286 DYKLHLQE

-1299 RKLYYEAIKGMVI
+1299 DKLYYEAIKGTVFS
-1312 NGVVV
+1312 NGEVV